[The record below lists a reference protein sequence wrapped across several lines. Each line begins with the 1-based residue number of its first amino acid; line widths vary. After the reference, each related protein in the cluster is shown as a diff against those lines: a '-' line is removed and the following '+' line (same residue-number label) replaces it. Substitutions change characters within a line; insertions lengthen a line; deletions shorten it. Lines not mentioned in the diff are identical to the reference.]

1 MAPRPLVRAFLSLY
15 ITLGLV
21 VLAQSVQTILAAQ
34 RGEITGPDRLHALI
48 LGTVETLAA
57 LLFLVPR
64 TMRVG
69 AVALL
74 AIFALAFAIHA
85 LGGNWHLALLVYA
98 AGVLFVHIHGV
109 RGYRWQAA
117 T

>member
-1 MAPRPLVRAFLSLY
+1 MHNFSIFDLAGLAAVTWMLVRVLGPIATAFAKRL
-15 ITLGLV
+15 
-21 VLAQSVQTILAAQ
+21 
-34 RGEITGPDRLHALI
+34 EPPPPFLHALI

-74 AIFALAFAIHA
+74 AIFALAFAVHP
-85 LGGNWHLALLVYA
+85 LGGNWHLASLVYA

-109 RGYRWQAA
+109 RAFRWQAA